1 MPSPIIDKFNEFNKS
16 FSRSFHMPGHKS
28 KKEFIPDDLFSFD
41 ITEIYG
47 FDNLHNPTGIIEQS
61 EKFCARLFGSD
72 RCFYLVNGSTSGIMA
87 AIASVVNPGDK
98 ILVSRNCHKSV
109 YNALVLSH
117 TIPVYAVPEGTF
129 FGTMGVVSPEMVR
142 CALEEHPD
150 IKAAV
155 ITSPNYEGLCA
166 DVKSIAE
173 ILHKK
178 NIPLIVDEA
187 HGAHFAFSDEFPK
200 DALSLGGDIVIQ
212 SLHKTLPVLTQCAVL
227 HIKGNIVDVNR
238 VKEAVSMFT
247 TTSPSYIFLAVMDNC
262 QNVLSER
269 SDEIFERYVCNLK
282 NFYEEVSC
290 LKNLKIITKNDIIR
304 CTSSFDFDFG
314 KIILLID
321 NKNVI
326 NVEKSLRKYY
336 NINIEM
342 NGTNHILFMTS
353 VCNVKEDFDAL
364 KNAVFDIDS
373 SLSDGFFGGENIF
386 FGAPVVAVPPC
397 GAFYSKKEKVFF
409 EDSMGLVSGEFII
422 PYPPGIPLVVPGEVI
437 TLEIIERV
445 KALKL
450 SGVEMVGCEDFELDT
465 VNVIF

>member
-1 MPSPIIDKFNEFNKS
+1 
-16 FSRSFHMPGHKS
+16 
-28 KKEFIPDDLFSFD
+28 
-41 ITEIYG
+41 
-47 FDNLHNPTGIIEQS
+47 
-61 EKFCARLFGSD
+61 
-72 RCFYLVNGSTSGIMA
+72 
-87 AIASVVNPGDK
+87 
-98 ILVSRNCHKSV
+98 
-109 YNALVLSH
+109 
-117 TIPVYAVPEGTF
+117 
-129 FGTMGVVSPEMVR
+129 
-142 CALEEHPD
+142 
-150 IKAAV
+150 
-155 ITSPNYEGLCA
+155 
-166 DVKSIAE
+166 
-173 ILHKK
+173 
-178 NIPLIVDEA
+178 
-187 HGAHFAFSDEFPK
+187 
-200 DALSLGGDIVIQ
+200 
-212 SLHKTLPVLTQCAVL
+212 
-227 HIKGNIVDVNR
+227 
-238 VKEAVSMFT
+238 
-247 TTSPSYIFLAVMDNC
+247 MDNC